1 MYILNKIGGAGMN
14 KRNTLLDISPFLY
27 DMECT
32 NVPEILD
39 RYIEFLKASGNVID
53 AQNATIQQQYRKMV
67 TNTRF
72 LSQVRTH
79 FNRLYKELSRMGLY
93 FKLDGRRKSLFSFEK
108 KVQLAI
114 ESEQPLDSIRDIFAF
129 RIVLFDTQDNAL
141 IEECY
146 KVMNSLTLFLSQNGF
161 IPCEATKYVSTQSR
175 YIKDYIENP
184 KASGYKSLHAI
195 FFHPETGHYFEV
207 QIRTL
212 SMHAIAEKGS
222 AAHMNYKKNKY
233 SCEALHDGIDLE
245 KIHLRGFW
253 YSDGVFLD
261 EIGLINS
268 INILTR
274 QRTF

>member
-1 MYILNKIGGAGMN
+1 MERNILS
-14 KRNTLLDISPFLY
+14 DISQFIY
-27 DMECT
+27 DTECS
-32 NVPEILD
+32 NIPEILD
-39 RYIEFLKASGNVID
+39 RYVDFLKSTGDVLD
-53 AQNATIQQQYRKMV
+53 AQTATIQLQYRKMV

-93 FKLDGRRKSLFSFEK
+93 FKLDGRRKSLLSFEK
-108 KVQLAI
+108 KVQLAL
-114 ESEQPLDSIRDIFAF
+114 EEGKTLDSIRDIFAF
-129 RIVLFDTQDNAL
+129 RIVLFDTTSNPL

-146 KVMNSLTLFLSQNGF
+146 QVMESLSMFLVKNGF
-161 IPCEATKYVSTQSR
+161 IPCEAVKVQSSR
-175 YIKDYIENP
+175 SKFIKDYIEHP
-184 KASGYKSLHAI
+184 KKSGYKSLHMI

-233 SCEALHDGIDLE
+233 SCDAVYGGIDLE
-245 KIHLRGFW
+245 KVNLRGFW
-253 YSDGVFLD
+253 YGNGMFID